1 MTNRGSH
8 GQGTEQRARTREGD
22 AMTNAVEVYE
32 KGGQLWTTS
41 REVAGKFGK
50 RHDTVLRSIRN
61 LECSDDFRRRNFA
74 ESSYLN
80 EQGKEHPEFLLS
92 RGGFSMVAMGF
103 TGREA
108 VAWKEM
114 FIAAFDAME
123 KRILQLSRQAE
134 RRAAVD
140 WQQARQGGKEMR
152 RAVVEAIAEFV
163 AYAKGQGS
171 LNADRY
177 YLNITRMTCRE
188 LFDCAGLDGGQLSQG
203 VRDFLNA
210 SQLAVLAAVEDT
222 LGREL
227 RDGMSR
233 GLSYPDVYR
242 QARERVRAFAGVFGK
257 TPVMGVGVGAG
268 LLVASGRRARSGA
281 GDRPVLWESRERVA

>member
-1 MTNRGSH
+1 
-8 GQGTEQRARTREGD
+8 
-22 AMTNAVEVYE
+22 MTNAVEVYE
-32 KGGQLWTTS
+32 QGGQLWTTS
-41 REVAGKFGK
+41 LIVAERFGK
-50 RHDTVLRSIRN
+50 RHDRVLRAISNIRK
-61 LECSDDFRRRNFA
+61 ECSESFSRLNFGEA
-74 ESSYLN
+74 EYRD
-80 EQGKEHPEFLLS
+80 EQGKPRPMVALS
-92 RGGFSMVAMGF
+92 REGFSMTVMGF

-108 VAWKEM
+108 VAWKER
-114 FIAAFDAME
+114 FLAAFSAME
-123 KRILQLSRQAE
+123 SRVMQLSRQAE
-134 RRAAVD
+134 RRARRD

-188 LFDCAGLDGGQLSQG
+188 LFDCAGGDGGQLSQG